1 MKKTN
6 KIIGALVISAL
17 AFGVFTGGLANVSA
31 ADNTSVVRQNS
42 SGMGMHFGRNNGG
55 MREEVA
61 SFLGIDSSKVIASRQ
76 EGKSLVQIAEQQGK
90 SEAELFDYM
99 FNKRKAQMNQMAAN
113 GQMSAE
119 AVASHEAVMKERIR
133 QSINRTET
141 GPNFAGDH
149 KGKQM
154 GAGKHNRGNGQGNC
168 VNN

>member
-1 MKKTN
+1 
-6 KIIGALVISAL
+6 
-17 AFGVFTGGLANVSA
+17 
-31 ADNTSVVRQNS
+31 
-42 SGMGMHFGRNNGG
+42 

-76 EGKSLVQIAEQQGK
+76 AGKSLVQIAEEQGK
-90 SEAELFDYM
+90 SEAELFDYI
-99 FNKRKAQMNQMAAN
+99 FSKRKAQMNQMAAN

-119 AVASHEAVMKERIR
+119 SVASHEAVMKERIR
-133 QSINRTET
+133 ESINRTEV

-149 KGKQM
+149 KGKKM